1 MWKGEAMTKKLV
13 IFGTSAYSRIVY
25 EYFTHDSDYE
35 VSAFTVNEDYI
46 EVEEFCGLPVVA
58 FERVEGVY
66 PPNEFD
72 MHVAVVYGEINRLRA
87 RICEQASGKGYL
99 LPSYVSSR
107 CFTWHNTEI
116 GENCFI
122 FEDNTVQPFVKIGN
136 NVILWSG
143 NHIGHD
149 TVIEDNVFITS
160 HVVISGFCEVGR
172 NTFIGVNTAVGNNLK
187 IGKECWIGQ
196 GAVISKNIPDQSM
209 VKGQLCEVSE
219 LNIDRLCK
227 YLERESKKAKI
238 LVS

>member
-1 MWKGEAMTKKLV
+1 MTKKLI
-13 IFGTSAYSRIVY
+13 IFGCSAYSRIVY

-35 VSAFTVNEDYI
+35 VIAFTVNEEYM
-46 EVEEFCGLPVVA
+46 ETEEFCTLPVIA
-58 FERVEGVY
+58 FEQVEEKY
-66 PPNEFD
+66 PPNKFH

-87 RICEQASGKGYL
+87 RLCEQAKEKGYQ
-99 LPSYVSSR
+99 LPSYISSR
-107 CFTWHNTEI
+107 CFVWRNAEI

-149 TVIEDNVFITS
+149 SVIEDNVFISS
-160 HVVISGFCEVGR
+160 HVVLSGFCKVGK

-187 IGKECWIGQ
+187 IGMECWVGQ
-196 GAVISKNIPDQSM
+196 GAVISKNIPDQSL
-209 VKGQLCEVSE
+209 VKGQACEVSE
-219 LNIDRLCK
+219 LKIDRLCK
-227 YLERESKKAKI
+227 YLKRESKKANI